1 MRRASDDVLK
11 QRRVLKA
18 PKLSPQKGSPPRANE
33 EVIRQRKIIKA
44 KRSSF
49 GSPPKPSN
57 NCSTQRP
64 SPPNS
69 AQQATSQPTNSFTP
83 EPNPTHQAEPE
94 EILLVKMS
102 AKLFSREDKEWVKK
116 AKGMLHVYCARSDAQ
131 IRWIEL
137 LGENNSCFL
146 NLLVE
151 QMLDLSKLIKESA
164 KGKATYIRFTL
175 EKMKGKELMLLQ
187 VMPEFLDKLYSALK
201 GED

>member
-33 EVIRQRKIIKA
+33 EVIRRRKIIKA

-57 NCSTQRP
+57 NCATQQP

-69 AQQATSQPTNSFTP
+69 AQQATLHPNSFTP
-83 EPNPTHQAEPE
+83 SPNPTHQAEPE

>member
-33 EVIRQRKIIKA
+33 EVIRRRKIIKA

-49 GSPPKPSN
+49 GSPPKPS
-57 NCSTQRP
+57 
-64 SPPNS
+64 
-69 AQQATSQPTNSFTP
+69 AQQSSSPKSAQPTNSTP
-83 EPNPTHQAEPE
+83 APNPTQQTEPE

-116 AKGMLHVYCARSDAQ
+116 AKGMLHVYCARSDTQ

-137 LGENNSCFL
+137 LGVENNSCIL

>member
-1 MRRASDDVLK
+1 
-11 QRRVLKA
+11 
-18 PKLSPQKGSPPRANE
+18 
-33 EVIRQRKIIKA
+33 
-44 KRSSF
+44 
-49 GSPPKPSN
+49 
-57 NCSTQRP
+57 
-64 SPPNS
+64 
-69 AQQATSQPTNSFTP
+69 
-83 EPNPTHQAEPE
+83 
-94 EILLVKMS
+94 
-102 AKLFSREDKEWVKK
+102 
-116 AKGMLHVYCARSDAQ
+116 MLHVYCARSDTE

-137 LGENNSCFL
+137 LGENNSCIL

>member
-49 GSPPKPSN
+49 GSPPKPS
-57 NCSTQRP
+57 
-64 SPPNS
+64 

-116 AKGMLHVYCARSDAQ
+116 AKGILHVYCARSDTQ

-137 LGENNSCFL
+137 LGENNSCIL

-151 QMLDLSKLIKESA
+151 QMLDLSKLIKESS

-175 EKMKGKELMLLQ
+175 EKMKGKELMLVQ